1 MKQWK
6 EGLENLKHI
15 NLKSKLSVLIFP
27 ILILLPYVTLE
38 LQKSGNSETA
48 SFLQHAIFAALW
60 IAVYLAIRFHRA
72 NRDIFRNRYSRII
85 FLCIILLIALP
96 TVLL

>member
-27 ILILLPYVTLE
+27 VLSLLPYVILE
-38 LQKSGNSETA
+38 LQKRGNAETA
-48 SFLQHAIFAALW
+48 SLVRHATFAVLW